1 MDDAPTLDTMTDP
14 STLDAHELA
23 RPLRPQGFGR
33 TRPTKID
40 DAIVEPAWPGV
51 RVIAAVS
58 DGRAS
63 IFEGGERV
71 ELLGE
76 RVELVDDVHAAL
88 HQSTGRA
95 IEGAIFDGYLTKQ
108 VLSEGVGVT
117 GWVNEYPTM
126 QGQIT
131 RMFVGGRR
139 SRVDSH
145 DALRERELADRAFGE
160 DDVVNLVLTDLLWL
174 DGQWLLDVPLL
185 ERRRVLE
192 SIIEPSE
199 LVRVGPY
206 VRYPIDSWV
215 GSWRAQGFRGM
226 TFKAANSRY
235 RPGEASQEWTISD
248 LPRR

>member
-1 MDDAPTLDTMTDP
+1 MAQDESPTETVD
-14 STLDAHELA
+14 DAHELA

-33 TRPTKID
+33 TRPTRID

-58 DGRAS
+58 DGRVS
-63 IFEGGERV
+63 IFEEGQRV

-76 RVELVDDVHAAL
+76 RVEIVDDVHAAL
-88 HQSTGRA
+88 HQATKA
-95 IEGAIFDGYLTKQ
+95 VDGAIFDGYLTKQ
-108 VLSEGVGVT
+108 ILTEGVGVPS
-117 GWVNEYPTM
+117 WVNEYPTM
-126 QGQIT
+126 TGQIT

-139 SRVDSH
+139 SHVDAH
-145 DALRERELADRAFGE
+145 DARREAALADRDFSE
-160 DDVVNLVLTDLLWL
+160 DDTVNLILTDLLWL

-192 SIIEPSE
+192 SIVEPGE
-199 LVRVGPY
+199 LVRAGPY

-215 GSWRAQGFRGM
+215 GSWRAQGFHGL

-235 RPGEASQEWTISD
+235 RPGEASEEWTISD